1 MELNCTH
8 HATDIKN
15 VTFRNFSLRNIR
27 SSPVSTTQ
35 RIMFSGEAGD
45 CNSSQFKIEDFTMVN
60 VTGTVNED
68 PITIFLYSGAAPC
81 ENIGLNAINL
91 ELANG
96 TAGVNC
102 TGSTCGRSSA
112 DGTC

>member
-1 MELNCTH
+1 
-8 HATDIKN
+8 
-15 VTFRNFSLRNIR
+15 
-27 SSPVSTTQ
+27 
-35 RIMFSGEAGD
+35 
-45 CNSSQFKIEDFTMVN
+45 MVN

-68 PITIFLYSGAAPC
+68 PITIFTYSGAAPC